1 MRVRS
6 EYRVYPPVE
15 VDAERDFFAG
25 GLGVKIEDGEVVA
38 SGFALEYAFDRGERT
53 GERLE
58 IDSAE
63 QVYTQYAQTVDPRD
77 RVAVAGVPNG

>member
-1 MRVRS
+1 M
-6 EYRVYPPVE
+6 Y
-15 VDAERDFFAG
+15 AERDFFAG
-25 GLGVKIEDGEVVA
+25 GFGVKIEDGEVVA
-38 SGFALEYAFDRGERT
+38 SGFAFEYALDRGERA

-58 IDSAE
+58 VDSAE